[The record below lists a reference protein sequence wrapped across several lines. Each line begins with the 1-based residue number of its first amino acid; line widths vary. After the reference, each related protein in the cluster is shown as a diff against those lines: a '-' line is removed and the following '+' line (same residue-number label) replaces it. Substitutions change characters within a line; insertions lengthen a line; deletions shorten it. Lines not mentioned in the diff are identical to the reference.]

1 MTVTPRPEDV
11 NRRNLIITC
20 GGLGTTLLA
29 GCAGNEG
36 KSFEPGVSETL
47 RLGAA
52 EPAVLNQVV
61 SVPSIR
67 YDNFEQQATITA
79 NTQVHDYIGSILRD
93 QELLG
98 GGVFLSIERIAA
110 NKIEDDVQEEEFE
123 RAVPIAT
130 VVKQRYVYDEDGK
143 LITRNPVDLDTLRE
157 PLPRTVGAAVSFE
170 SDRYTAVLPVV
181 VHRYWV
187 RPDHG

>member
-1 MTVTPRPEDV
+1 M
-11 NRRNLIITC
+11 NRRDLIMTC

-36 KSFEPGVSETL
+36 ETFEPGVSETL

-52 EPAVLNQVV
+52 EPTVLNQVV
-61 SVPSIR
+61 SVSSIR

-79 NTQVHDYIGSILRD
+79 NVQVHSYIGSILRD
-93 QELLG
+93 RELLG

-110 NKIEDDVQEEEFE
+110 NEIEGDVQEEEFK

-130 VVKQRYVYDEDGK
+130 VVKQRYVYDEDGE
-143 LITRNPVDLDTLRE
+143 LVTRNPVDLDTLRE
-157 PLPRTVGAAVSFE
+157 PLPRTVGAEVSFE

-181 VHRYWV
+181 VHRYWE
-187 RPDHG
+187 RPDHGRVHLLR

>member
-1 MTVTPRPEDV
+1 M
-11 NRRNLIITC
+11 TC

-36 KSFEPGVSETL
+36 ETFEPGVSETL

-52 EPAVLNQVV
+52 EPTVLNQVV
-61 SVPSIR
+61 SVSSIR

-79 NTQVHDYIGSILRD
+79 NVQVHSYIGSILRD
-93 QELLG
+93 RELLG

-110 NKIEDDVQEEEFE
+110 NEIEGDVQEEEFK

-130 VVKQRYVYDEDGK
+130 VVKQRYVYDEDGELVTNRCLGPLALRCRLSRIGTQPFSRSSFTDTGSV
-143 LITRNPVDLDTLRE
+143 LITDE
-157 PLPRTVGAAVSFE
+157 
-170 SDRYTAVLPVV
+170 YI
-181 VHRYWV
+181 Y
-187 RPDHG
+187 

>member
-1 MTVTPRPEDV
+1 M
-11 NRRNLIITC
+11 TC

-29 GCAGNEG
+29 GCAGNKGET
-36 KSFEPGVSETL
+36 FEPGISETL

-61 SVPSIR
+61 SVSSIR

-79 NTQVHDYIGSILRD
+79 NTQVHSYIGSILRD

-143 LITRNPVDLDTLRE
+143 LVTRNPVDLDTLRE
-157 PLPRTVGAAVSFE
+157 PLPRTVGAEVSFE

-181 VHRYWV
+181 VHRYWE